1 MDKRLILYYLSDSSG
16 ETAHRVAIAA
26 ASYFERELITIHRL
40 PKVDTIAEMEHIV
53 ESVEAGSVICFTLGD
68 HQLTQTLESL
78 APAKNIT
85 LINVLSKL
93 VDTISE
99 KINVAPKPSS
109 SSFYEL
115 DENYY
120 KRLEAVNFAIKYD
133 DGKILDGFNLADIVI
148 LGPSRSSKTPI
159 AMYIAQH
166 YGSKVL
172 NYPLI
177 YGLPIPDL
185 LYNISVKK
193 IVGLKI
199 KPEILFQIRQK
210 RLERMDNRGSLQSN
224 YADLEYIYTE
234 LDFIDSVYK
243 KLGCITVDVSLRG
256 IEEISAEI
264 IKLLKLK

>member
-1 MDKRLILYYLSDSSG
+1 MEQRLTLYYLSDSSG

-26 ASYFERELITIHRL
+26 ASYFDRELITIKRL
-40 PKVDTIAEMEHIV
+40 PKVDTVAEMELII
-53 ESVEAGSVICFTLGD
+53 ESVEEDSILCFTLGD
-68 HQLTQTLESL
+68 STLIKTLEAL
-78 APAKNIT
+78 APTKNIT
-85 LINVLSKL
+85 LINALSNLVATIQEKL
-93 VDTISE
+93 
-99 KINVAPKPSS
+99 NVAPKPAS

-120 KRLEAVNFAIKYD
+120 KRLESVNFAIKYD
-133 DGKILDGFNLADIVI
+133 DGKIIDGFNLADIII

-166 YGSKVL
+166 YGLKVL

-177 YGLPIPDL
+177 YGLQMPDL
-185 LYNISVKK
+185 LYNINVKK
-193 IVGLKI
+193 IIGLKI

-234 LDFIDSVYK
+234 LDFIETIYK
-243 KLGCITVDVSLRG
+243 KLGCLSVDVSLRG
-256 IEEISAEI
+256 IEEVSAEI